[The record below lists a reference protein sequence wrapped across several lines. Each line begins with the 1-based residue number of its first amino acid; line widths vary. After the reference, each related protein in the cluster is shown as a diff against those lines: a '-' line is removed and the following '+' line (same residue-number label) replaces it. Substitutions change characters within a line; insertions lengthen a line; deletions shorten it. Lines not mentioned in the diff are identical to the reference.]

1 MSRRQF
7 VHDASFV
14 DALQALPDFREAG
27 TRADELLIQLSDWLN
42 EFVVTGDIDSS
53 DVLTFDHTGTFSFGS
68 DVNVDGDVTADGL
81 TIDGDSNFNGVLT
94 ANDGSSSIP
103 AFGFESDPDT
113 GVYLSATGDLR
124 VTVAGTDRFKI
135 NTVTAYIAGTGYV
148 EFDSNIVV
156 SRTDAQLNAG
166 TGGNFVRLYMDT
178 NTGRLVRR
186 STAGA

>member
-1 MSRRQF
+1 MLSVVSRTRKRLPKF

-94 ANDGSSSIP
+94 AKC
-103 AFGFESDPDT
+103 
-113 GVYLSATGDLR
+113 L
-124 VTVAGTDRFKI
+124 
-135 NTVTAYIAGTGYV
+135 
-148 EFDSNIVV
+148 
-156 SRTDAQLNAG
+156 QC
-166 TGGNFVRLYMDT
+166 
-178 NTGRLVRR
+178 RR
-186 STAGA
+186 